1 MAMIPRN
8 PENMDAM
15 RDMIGPHHV
24 DQAIRQ
30 AISARWMSLPKEKRS
45 VADVEIQIRR
55 LVDRAL
61 KNMHEDAGQFGFS
74 DPGEAKPKP

>member
-8 PENMDAM
+8 PENMDAV
-15 RDMIGPHHV
+15 REMIGPHHV

-30 AISARWMSLPKEKRS
+30 AISACWMSLPQEKKS
-45 VADVEIQIRR
+45 VANVEAQIRR

-61 KNMHEDAGQFGFS
+61 QNMHEDASQFGFS
-74 DPGEAKPKP
+74 DPGDAKPKS